1 MCVEE
6 GVKTLPLNQL
16 TASGN
21 PRTYRNRYVGKVSEP
36 LALYQ
41 LSASGNHSAKINA
54 DVIFIYKV
62 DFEDYKNCLK

>member
-1 MCVEE
+1 MVTLEHIE
-6 GVKTLPLNQL
+6 IGTWEKWVK
-16 TASGN
+16 
-21 PRTYRNRYVGKVSEP
+21 P